1 MTNCEAAATL
11 VELYGELAQYQ
22 HARGNCTTPEYA
34 EAISLAIMAL
44 KDDKNG

>member
-22 HARGNCTTPEYA
+22 HNHGNSTVPEYT

-44 KDDKNG
+44 KESN